1 MADEHRLRRVVS
13 TVRFRITALATVAV
27 AVVLAV
33 TAISLVVVQRRALTN
48 SLDEALATEA
58 RAVVARVEDG
68 GAAVTA
74 VDPPTVDDDAV
85 AQVVV
90 GDEVVAASRP
100 DIGRRPLAPAPSGTT
115 ATRTSDS
122 VPGGD
127 GAFRVVSQRVT
138 GADGGGGDGGRA
150 TVVHVAAPLDDVEDS
165 VGLLARSL
173 ALAVPA
179 VTALLAALVWALA
192 GRTLRPVE
200 SIRREVAQIGA
211 TDLRRRVPVPPAD
224 DEVARLAR
232 TMNAMLE
239 RVEDAS
245 DRQRR
250 FVGDASH
257 ELRTP
262 LARMRSEIEV
272 DLAHPDRADLAAT
285 HRSVLDETIGMQNLF
300 DDLLHLARA
309 DGARD
314 PAGHP
319 DGDGADTAHARLDQ
333 VVAGEVS
340 RARAGSPV
348 ALDIS
353 ASAPVTV
360 AGDPA
365 ELRRV
370 VANLLDNGTRHAR
383 SHVEV
388 TVVSTDG
395 AAEVAVTDDGPGV
408 PPGQAE
414 RIFERFARLDD
425 ARSPTEGGTGLGLAI
440 AREIAERHGGTLTL
454 DTAHRTGARFVLR
467 LPSAVAPR
475 PVDR

>member
-1 MADEHRLRRVVS
+1 MADEHRLRRAVS

-33 TAISLVVVQRRALTN
+33 TAIGLVVVQRRALTN

-68 GAAVTA
+68 GAAITA
-74 VDPPTVDDDAV
+74 VDPPSVDDDAV

-90 GDEVVAASRP
+90 GDEVAAASRP
-100 DIGRRPLAPAPSGTT
+100 GLDRRPLAPAPSGTT

-127 GAFRVVSQRVT
+127 GAFRIVSQRVS
-138 GADGGGGDGGRA
+138 GSDGGGGDGGPA
-150 TVVHVAAPLDDVEDS
+150 TVVHVAAPLDDVDDS

-211 TDLRRRVPVPPAD
+211 TDLRRRVPVPPGD

-285 HRSVLDETIGMQNLF
+285 HRSVLDETIGMQHLV

-314 PAGHP
+314 PVDHP
-319 DGDGADTAHARLDQ
+319 DGDGADAAHARLDE

-348 ALDIS
+348 ALDVL
-353 ASAPVTV
+353 AAARVTV

-370 VANLLDNGTRHAR
+370 IANLLDNATRHAR

-388 TVVSTDG
+388 TVADAGG

-408 PPGQAE
+408 PPDQAE

-425 ARSPTEGGTGLGLAI
+425 ARSSTEGGTGLGLAI
-440 AREIAERHGGTLTL
+440 AREIAARHGGTLTL
-454 DTAHRTGARFVLR
+454 DTAHRAGARFVLR
-467 LPSAVAPR
+467 LPSSAARR